1 MNAVADQEQPLSF
14 APDEY
19 PTDAISDDLVR
30 GSLWFAA
37 HSHLGAITLSS
48 AAFRLYPVVNEGE
61 VSIALEFNVENDFDD
76 HGALFQ
82 VSCKVLA
89 GDPENPLFTVDS
101 THLAF
106 YAHSIQGLP
115 EAVMKHVGETSVMLS
130 VYPYIREL
138 VQSLTSRAGLPALTL
153 DLLRMDPSGSSVPA
167 L

>member
-1 MNAVADQEQPLSF
+1 MADHEGALLS

-19 PTDAISDDLVR
+19 PTDAIGGDLVR
-30 GSLWFAA
+30 GSMWFAA

-61 VSIALEFNVENDFDD
+61 VTIALDLNADNNYDEN
-76 HGALFQ
+76 GAIFQ
-82 VSCKVLA
+82 VSCKVVA
-89 GDPENPLFTVDS
+89 GEPENPLFTVES

-106 YAHSIQGLP
+106 YAHSIHGLP
-115 EAVMKHVGETSVMLS
+115 EAVMKHVGETTVMLS

-138 VQSLTSRAGLPALTL
+138 VQSMTSRAGLPTLTL
-153 DLLRMDPSGSSVPA
+153 DLLRMDPEGPSLPA